1 MVKVDVAFVTHET
14 QRSGA
19 PMALLNL
26 LRWLRETTDLSFS
39 VVLGGIEGPLA
50 AELAELAPVAPAA
63 EGGAE
68 LLVDARLVYA
78 NSSWSNPILT
88 QAPAFDAPV
97 VTHVHEL
104 RSLLAQVDPVQAGKR
119 PRHWI
124 AVSDQVREI
133 LLTDHPI
140 EPDEV
145 SVCRPFV
152 PVAEIVELS
161 GAGPVDWT
169 EHGLPA
175 DARVVGAVG
184 SLWPNKGP
192 DLFLDMAEHLI
203 GENPGAGDVHFVW
216 IGGPPFLVP
225 IIQSTIDQRQLG
237 DRVHLLGEFRRPY
250 QLMKAL
256 DVYVVPSRDDAFPL
270 VALEAGVLEHCIIA
284 FDCGGGVREL
294 LADDRGVLVE
304 RDDVAAMSR
313 RIVELLD
320 DPAERRRWGVPLG
333 RYVREQHDVAVRAP
347 DILKVIE
354 AHLGT

>member
-1 MVKVDVAFVTHET
+1 
-14 QRSGA
+14 
-19 PMALLNL
+19 
-26 LRWLRETTDLSFS
+26 
-39 VVLGGIEGPLA
+39 
-50 AELAELAPVAPAA
+50 
-63 EGGAE
+63 
-68 LLVDARLVYA
+68 
-78 NSSWSNPILT
+78 
-88 QAPAFDAPV
+88 
-97 VTHVHEL
+97 
-104 RSLLAQVDPVQAGKR
+104 
-119 PRHWI
+119 
-124 AVSDQVREI
+124 VSDQVREI

-145 SVCRPFV
+145 TVCRPFV
-152 PVAEIVELS
+152 PVREIVELS
-161 GAGPVDWT
+161 QAGGSVDWS

-175 DARVVGAVG
+175 NARVVGAVG

-192 DLFLDMAEHLI
+192 DLFIGMAEHLI
-203 GENPGAGDVHFVW
+203 QENAGTADDVHFVW

-225 IIQSTIDQRQLG
+225 IIQQTIDQKQLG

-270 VALEAGVLEHCIIA
+270 VALEAGVLEHCVIA

-313 RIVELLD
+313 QIVALLD
-320 DPAERRRWGVPLG
+320 DAAERRRWGVPLG

-354 AHLGT
+354 SLLGA